1 MKRSSHGKDKVFTYW
16 QAGWEKRY
24 FTSMFLLN
32 RERNVFIYTNK
43 NKDNQAIKKAVF
55 KIVSHACVP
64 TAHEFH
70 DRDKKLMCLFI
81 SPSRKIDD
89 EIYIKMGTP
98 FLFGSLYVK

>member
-43 NKDNQAIKKAVF
+43 NKDNQAIKKSVF
-55 KIVSHACVP
+55 KIVCPLHMNSM
-64 TAHEFH
+64 T
-70 DRDKKLMCLFI
+70 
-81 SPSRKIDD
+81 
-89 EIYIKMGTP
+89 EIRN
-98 FLFGSLYVK
+98 

>member
-43 NKDNQAIKKAVF
+43 NKDNQAIKKLSL
-55 KIVSHACVP
+55 KSC
-64 TAHEFH
+64 AH
-70 DRDKKLMCLFI
+70 C
-81 SPSRKIDD
+81 
-89 EIYIKMGTP
+89 T
-98 FLFGSLYVK
+98 